1 MIGKVLTGLSSK
13 TLGELTNP
21 AAPEEIISGK
31 EAYDNDGNKIT
42 GTLEALNNPWKPST
56 ESDYNA
62 IVASKNKVGN
72 YIEYSGKTTKVMP
85 ARLFGVFDI
94 GDTVTD
100 VWFDTS
106 ITPSTPSFTEWDVTG
121 IRSNSKYYRVKYLM
135 AGDGTWT
142 FGDATLKQ
150 GIMIIANESDGYAW
164 SIYYGYPYGED
175 HVIYSNSA
183 SDFLIKGWIFD
194 YNTELETKVTFDKG
208 LTLTTLLSSGYS
220 WNGYFAFK
228 NKTEQYGKQY
238 YPLPTVTN
246 EGTAADLAWGKQLI
260 NSQGAIVTGAGT
272 GTKPKNVATEDEM
285 NALLDDEKNIGVVV
299 KYTGATSKY
308 NQNSLYLIMEE
319 N

>member
-13 TLGELTNP
+13 ALGGLTNP
-21 AAPEEIISGK
+21 ASSEEIISGK

-62 IVASKNKVGN
+62 IVASKNRVGN
-72 YIEYSGKTTKVMP
+72 YIEYAGKTTKVMP
-85 ARLFGVFDI
+85 ATLSGVFDI

-121 IRSNSKYYRVKYLM
+121 ISYYSKYYRVKYLM
-135 AGDGTWT
+135 AGDDTWT

-238 YPLPTVTN
+238 YPLQTLTN

-272 GTKPKNVATEDEM
+272 GTKPKNVATEDEID
-285 NALLDDEKNIGVVV
+285 ALLDDEKNIGVVV

>member
-13 TLGELTNP
+13 ALGGLTNP
-21 AAPEEIISGK
+21 ASSEEIISGK

-62 IVASKNKVGN
+62 IVASKNRVGN
-72 YIEYSGKTTKVMP
+72 YIEYAGKTTKVMP
-85 ARLFGVFDI
+85 ATFSGVFDI

-106 ITPSTPSFTEWDVTG
+106 ITPSTPFFTEWDVTG
-121 IRSNSKYYRVKYLM
+121 ISYGSKYYRVKYLM

-142 FGDATLKQ
+142 LGDTTLKQ

-194 YNTELETKVTFDKG
+194 YNTELETKVTFDSG
-208 LTLTTLLSSGYS
+208 LILTTLLSSGYS

-228 NKTEQYGKQY
+228 NRNAQYGKQY
-238 YPLPTVTN
+238 YPLTILTN

-260 NSQGAIVTGAGT
+260 NSQGGIVTGAGT

-285 NALLDDEKNIGVVV
+285 DALLDDEKNIGVVV